1 MILYPAIDLKNGNC
15 LRPRQGKIDQ
25 ATVFNENAI
34 EQAREFIE
42 QVCKWLSVIDLDA
55 AISHPNIN

>member
-25 ATVFNENAI
+25 ATVFNENPF

-42 QVCKWLSVIDLDA
+42 QGCK
-55 AISHPNIN
+55 